1 MPSNECGHR
10 SSLGPVFFGLILL
23 AAYAIAYPG
32 VFIGSE
38 TFFCRDYGSY
48 SYPVAEYAKHSILHG
63 TIPLWNPYSLNG
75 IPFTAQWSPM
85 VFYPATLIYL
95 LIPTWYALPLF
106 MFLHLVMGGV
116 GMRQLLLNL
125 TKSEKAASLAGFS
138 FAFSGL
144 PISLLCWPAH
154 CAAYGWAPW
163 VVLATLWAME
173 LKCRKRL
180 VIAALITTMQLLTGS
195 PEVIA
200 VTWTITAALTI
211 AKHGRPTWK
220 QLLASWTFSLCLAA
234 IQLLPFLGLLLNSN
248 RLDEASLDWSL
259 RPESLL
265 NFIAPLFHTEA
276 TPYGFAFPAAQKWL
290 LSYYVPTGLLAML
303 FIAPKRVW
311 TQRVFIASML
321 LLGFGLLLS
330 MSPSLP
336 LITKLLALTPVG
348 IVRYPIK
355 YLLLAYIALHIAIG
369 LGIAAAEKEPIP
381 PRHLL
386 SIFAAGILVLGFLIL
401 DGQNAAARNFQVRF
415 LIGLTVC
422 GLLLKTWRN
431 SRPALT
437 FALLVLIL
445 TDVESH
451 TQFFP
456 TIPRAEFLKERFVA
470 ALNRVGA
477 EKPELGKSRLQRM
490 EVTRIQMPPEADHLA
505 RMTLLSRNRN
515 LLEEV
520 PSAGGFYSMYLKD
533 QAKLSGKLYA
543 FENCTNNSAPSYF
556 DFIGVSVEQ
565 GENGRLR
572 DRKGAMPLLTVGQ
585 VPVFAA
591 TNEIE
596 TALATDLR
604 THVILPKTA
613 ASIFPDSGATI
624 VSSSVTPH
632 RIDAE
637 ILTHTNTVLVI
648 AESYYPAWKASVN
661 GRPVALLRANGAFQA
676 VPLVAGKSNVLMLY
690 QDEKLHAGAI
700 ISASAACLAI
710 FLLIWPRKTASDPI
724 PPSDST
730 QPSDRQAYNCYAQQL
745 PHCAGAAASALSAF
759 RKI

>member
-1 MPSNECGHR
+1 MLTPSEHGRR
-10 SSLGPVFFGLILL
+10 SSLGPVFFGLMLL

-48 SYPVAEYAKHSILHG
+48 SYPVAEYAKRSILHG

-163 VVLATLWAME
+163 VVLASLWAME

-180 VIAALITTMQLLTGS
+180 VLAALITTAQLLTGS
-195 PEVIA
+195 PEIIA
-200 VTWTITAALTI
+200 ATWALAVAITI
-211 AKHGRPTWK
+211 AKHGSNALKP
-220 QLLASWTFSLCLAA
+220 LLVSWIFSLCLAA

-248 RLDEASLDWSL
+248 RLSESSLDWSV

-265 NFIAPLFHTEA
+265 NFIAPLFHTEP
-276 TPYGFAFPAAQKWL
+276 TPYGFAFPEAQKWL
-290 LSYYVPTGLLAML
+290 ISYYVPVGLLAML
-303 FIAPKRVW
+303 FIAPKSIW
-311 TQRVFIASML
+311 TQRVFIASIL
-321 LLGFGLLLS
+321 LLGLGLLLS
-330 MSPSLP
+330 CSPSLP
-336 LITKLLALTPVG
+336 FITKMLALTPVG

-355 YLLLAYIALHIAIG
+355 YLLLACMALHIAIG
-369 LGIAAAEKEPIP
+369 LGIAAAERELVS
-381 PRHLL
+381 PRRLL
-386 SIFAAGILVLGFLIL
+386 PVFAAGILVLGFLML
-401 DGQNAAARNFQVRF
+401 DGQDAAARNFQVRF
-415 LIGLTVC
+415 VIGLAIC
-422 GLLLKTWRN
+422 GTLLKTWGN
-431 SRPALT
+431 PRPALT
-437 FALLVLIL
+437 LALLALIL
-445 TDVESH
+445 VDVDTH
-451 TQFFP
+451 TRFYP
-456 TIPRAEFLKERFVA
+456 TMPKAEFLKERFVA
-470 ALNRVGA
+470 ALNQVGA
-477 EKPELGKSRLQRM
+477 ERPELGKSRLQRM
-490 EVTRIQMPPEADHLA
+490 EVTRIQPPAGADHLA

-520 PSAGGFYSMYLKD
+520 PSAGGFYSMYLRD
-533 QAKLSGKLYA
+533 QATLSGKLYA
-543 FENCTNNSAPSYF
+543 FENCTNNSASGYF
-556 DFIGVSVEQ
+556 DFVGVSVEQ
-565 GENGRLR
+565 GENGKLR
-572 DRKGAMPLLTVGQ
+572 ERKGAMPMLTAGQ
-585 VPVFAA
+585 IPVFAA
-591 TNEIE
+591 NEIE

-613 ASIFPDSGATI
+613 TGVFPDSGATV

-637 ILTHTNTVLVI
+637 ILTHTNTALVI
-648 AESYYPAWKASVN
+648 AESYYPAWKAFVN

-676 VPLVAGKSNVLMLY
+676 VPLLPGKNVVLLLY
-690 QDEKLHAGAI
+690 QDEKFHAGAL
-700 ISASAACLAI
+700 ISAASACLAI
-710 FLLIWPRKTASDPI
+710 SLLIWPRKTAKH
-724 PPSDST
+724 
-730 QPSDRQAYNCYAQQL
+730 QPQ
-745 PHCAGAAASALSAF
+745 HE
-759 RKI
+759 